1 VNEQRFDIMVYTP
14 LEKSVAEAD
23 NKTGDYSK
31 EKKKEFFD
39 DFDSK
44 SDYWGYRTNGMS
56 DITYE
61 NSVIKLFMG
70 PTEALYYSNAE
81 IADGD
86 FTHLPWEPCNLETKV
101 RLLGNH
107 FGSAGWGFWNYS
119 MTVDG
124 SVPIWFIYLRTNSPK
139 YPLNGFYVQV
149 GNTFTPIKYFNK
161 PPLSLK
167 IATKLLKGLI
177 PVKFTTTSPVM
188 QNMDL
193 SEWHTY
199 KMLKENNNLVFYIDD
214 NKISTIKIPTS
225 KYGFRADAWIDNA
238 VFTPLKGDY
247 ARVYRHIT
255 HENREKAALEIDYI
269 KIWL

>member
-1 VNEQRFDIMVYTP
+1 MVYTP

-23 NKTGDYSK
+23 SKTREHSK
-31 EKKKEFFD
+31 KDKEKKEFFD

-44 SDYWGYRTNGMS
+44 SDYWGYRTNGVA

-61 NSVIKLFMG
+61 NSVVKLHMG

-86 FTHLPWEPCNLETKV
+86 FTHLPWEPCNMEAKI
-101 RLLGNH
+101 RLSGNH
-107 FGSAGWGFWNYS
+107 YGSAGWGFWNYS

-124 SVPIWFIYLRTNSPK
+124 SIPIWFIYLRSNSSK

-149 GNTFTPIKYFNK
+149 GNVFTPIKYFIK
-161 PPLSLK
+161 PPRSLR
-167 IATKLLKGLI
+167 IAIKLLKGLI
-177 PVKFTTTSPVM
+177 PVKFTSTSPVM
-188 QNMDL
+188 QNIDI
-193 SEWHTY
+193 SEWHIY
-199 KMLKENNNLVFYIDD
+199 KMLRDNNNLVFYIDD
-214 NKISTIKIPTS
+214 NKISKISIPDS

-238 VFTPLKGDY
+238 VFSPLKGDY
-247 ARVYRHIT
+247 ARVYRHVT
-255 HENREKAALEIDYI
+255 HENREKATLEIDYI